1 MGMLGKLRQYLPP
14 TARAVDNTFQ
24 EIKALQAELQE
35 QNELLRKQADA
46 HDAHMKLMYW
56 QLYRNQDESMPD
68 AKKRFFRAI
77 PQAEGAF
84 RLYQL
89 GTAKL
94 LAEFDALCREHGLRY
109 WIAFGTLLGAVR
121 HGGFIPWD
129 DDVDTGMPRADIL
142 KLMQIV
148 ESSDRYRVTVVYDW
162 WAKCRQVRFRYKDPA
177 IPCFLDLFIFDFS
190 EREDAQDVFDK
201 MHADR
206 QLMMQRMDDEWFYEF
221 WKKPMLTPEDPEA
234 QRVARYFDELRQ
246 THRDA
251 GLITEDEANARSIV
265 WASDNL
271 NDLNSYNWGCSIAD
285 VLPTQR
291 MEFEGVQCSV
301 PANWRKFLDEVYHDI
316 YSLPR
321 DINTHHAHVEF
332 DEMTAPETL
341 EAMRDLIGE

>member
-1 MGMLGKLRQYLPP
+1 MGILGKLRQYLPP
-14 TARAVDNTFQ
+14 TARAMDNTFQ
-24 EIKALQAELQE
+24 EIDSLRKELAERDE
-35 QNELLRKQADA
+35 MLRKQIDA

-56 QLYRNQDESMPD
+56 QLYRGQDESVPD
-68 AKKRFFRAI
+68 AKKRFFREM

-94 LAEFDALCREHGLRY
+94 LAEFDELCRQHGLRY

-129 DDVDTGMPRADIL
+129 DDVDTGMPRADIE
-142 KLMQIV
+142 KLIQIV
-148 ESSDRYRVTVVYDW
+148 QDSDRYRVSVVYDW

-190 EREDAQDVFDK
+190 EHEDGQEVFGR
-201 MHADR
+201 MHAER
-206 QLMMQRMDDEWFYEF
+206 QQMMQRMDDEWFYEF
-221 WKKPMLTPEDPEA
+221 WKKPELTEADPETP
-234 QRVARYFDELRQ
+234 RVAKYFDDLLEKHFEEGLF
-246 THRDA
+246 TRDESRA
-251 GLITEDEANARSIV
+251 KSIV

-271 NDLNSYNWGCSIAD
+271 NDLNSYQWGCPVED
-285 VLPTQR
+285 VLPTGR
-291 MEFEGVQCSV
+291 MTFEGVECNV

-321 DINTHHAHVEF
+321 DINSHHAHVARE
-332 DEMTAPETL
+332 DMASPETL
-341 EAMRDLIGE
+341 QAMQSLVQG